1 MDYPVTLER
10 DDNDTLLVGFP
21 DFPEAHT
28 FGEDESDA
36 LERAKDALA
45 TVIDAYIKDRRDIP
59 LPSAL
64 VARHRVTMPAL
75 VEAKVRLYETMR
87 AAKVNKSELARRL
100 DWHLPQVDRLLEMTH
115 ASKLE
120 QLESAFAVMGKRL
133 VVAVED
139 VAHRRPGTSRHGT
152 ERSRQKKGRRAVRA
166 LKHR

>member
-1 MDYPVTLER
+1 M
-10 DDNDTLLVGFP
+10 
-21 DFPEAHT
+21 PEAHT

-59 LPSAL
+59 SPSAL
-64 VARHRVTMPAL
+64 VARHRVTMLAL
-75 VEAKVRLYETMR
+75 VAAKVRLYETMR

-100 DWHLPQVDRLLEMTH
+100 DWHLPRVDRLLEMTH

-120 QLESAFAVMGKRL
+120 QIESAFAVLGKRL

-139 VAHRRPGTSRHGT
+139 VANRRPRISRHRP
-152 ERSRQKKGRRAVRA
+152 ERGRPKKARRSVRP